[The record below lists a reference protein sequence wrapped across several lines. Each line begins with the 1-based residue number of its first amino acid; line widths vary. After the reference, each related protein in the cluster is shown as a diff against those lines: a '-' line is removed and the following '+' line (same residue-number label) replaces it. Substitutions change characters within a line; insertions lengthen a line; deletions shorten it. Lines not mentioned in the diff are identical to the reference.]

1 MPYCMFFNGNQAL
14 HGSHELAEG
23 NISHGCVR
31 ISVDDA
37 YWVRFNF
44 ANVGTKVIVMSY

>member
-1 MPYCMFFNGNQAL
+1 MPYCMFFNGNQGL

-44 ANVGTKVIVMSY
+44 ANIGTKIIVMSY